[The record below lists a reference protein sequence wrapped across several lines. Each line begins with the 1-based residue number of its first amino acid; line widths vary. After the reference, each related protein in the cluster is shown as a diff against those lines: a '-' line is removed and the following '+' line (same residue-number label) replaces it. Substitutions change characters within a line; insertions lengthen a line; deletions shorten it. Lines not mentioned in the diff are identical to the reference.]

1 MTSTATIVANSLGNF
16 IIEANSPFVRHVAL
30 DAPLH
35 FLVQLHTDILC
46 VLDMRSNV
54 PKQGGAV
61 LRNSTGD
68 LAIVWEETKQ
78 LSFSVTN

>member
-16 IIEANSPFVRHVAL
+16 IIEVNSPVVIPAL
-30 DAPLH
+30 NTI
-35 FLVQLHTDILC
+35 QLHHYILH
-46 VLDMRSNV
+46 SWHEINV
-54 PKQGGAV
+54 PKNQGGAV